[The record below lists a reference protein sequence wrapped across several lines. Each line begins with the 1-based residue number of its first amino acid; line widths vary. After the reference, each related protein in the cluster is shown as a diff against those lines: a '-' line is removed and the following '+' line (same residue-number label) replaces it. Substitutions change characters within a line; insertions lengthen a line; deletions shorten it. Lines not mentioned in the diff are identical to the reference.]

1 MKKIIL
7 VTLDTGLLVVGT
19 SANAAGQGGI
29 AGAVAVHTSA
39 ANTLNWSSSSVAIGK
54 SSANAG
60 AVSTTGAA
68 GNAISF
74 AVGTGG
80 SVTLDST
87 TGLVTAVS
95 EETAAGLAL
104 GQANSLTGSSVNLDA
119 GTATDTV
126 VVTVG
131 D

>member
-7 VTLDTGLLVVGT
+7 ATLATGLLVIGT

-60 AVSTTGAA
+60 AVSTIA
-68 GNAISF
+68 GETMSY
-74 AVGTGG
+74 AVGTGAT
-80 SVTLDST
+80 VTIAD
-87 TGLVTAVS
+87 GLVTAVS
-95 EETAAGLAL
+95 EESNLAK
-104 GQANSLTGSSVNLDA
+104 GQTNSLTASTVELDA
-119 GTATDTV
+119 GTLLTTTV
-126 VVTVG
+126 VTAK
-131 D
+131 